1 LHGSVRVD
9 VLLLDMLPH
18 LTRDARLGPC
28 DQQAPLTRQVG
39 EQVGHEVAEGM
50 RVVQYPLTVAG
61 DGGAQ
66 RLVGLSLCVELLA
79 HVVPLPGAV
88 M

>member
-1 LHGSVRVD
+1 MHGSVRVD
-9 VLLLDMLPH
+9 TLLLDVLPH
-18 LTRDARLGPC
+18 RIRDARLGPG

-39 EQVGHEVAEGM
+39 EQVADKVAEGI
-50 RVVQYPLTVAG
+50 RVAQHPLTVAG

-66 RLVGLSLCVELLA
+66 RLAGLSLCVELLA
-79 HVVPLPGAV
+79 HVAPLPGAV